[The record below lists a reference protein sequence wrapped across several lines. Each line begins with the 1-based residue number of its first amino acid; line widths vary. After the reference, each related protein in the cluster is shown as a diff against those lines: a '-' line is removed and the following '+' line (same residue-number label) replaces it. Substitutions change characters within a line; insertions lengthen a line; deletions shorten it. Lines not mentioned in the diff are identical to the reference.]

1 MINTLF
7 KTSKCLFTQLKPDG
21 SSFYPSQDSDQGRQ
35 NKKNERVLCTHI
47 SRCKIGISEI
57 AR

>member
-21 SSFYPSQDSDQGRQ
+21 SSFYPSQDSDQGRE
-35 NKKNERVLCTHI
+35 NKKMRGCYAPTFLDVRLV
-47 SRCKIGISEI
+47 
-57 AR
+57 